1 MKSHLAQCLR
11 AFLICFCAATS
22 AAQQLSAPE
31 PQPGT
36 IVGTVVD
43 GTGGVVPGATVL
55 LQGQRPADERRAVTP
70 DTGFFRL
77 DSVKPATPY
86 HVTVSAAGF
95 AQWTS
100 DNIILK
106 PGQYFILTGIDLHI
120 ASVQTT
126 VNVVPKE
133 EVAAEQLKSEERQ
146 RIVGVIPNFYVA
158 YDQNAA
164 PLTAKMKF
172 HLATKFLTDPVT
184 TAGFT
189 LNAAMYQMGGY
200 PSYQQGA
207 KGFGQR
213 LGASFAG
220 GYTNIMVGDAIL
232 PSLLHQ
238 DPRYFY
244 QGTGSTKSRLLHALS
259 NPFVIRG
266 DDGRREI
273 NFSNIG
279 GDLASGAIANAYY
292 PDKDRGANLVL
303 SSALIGV
310 GGRAA
315 NAVIQEFVLRK
326 FTSRHLKDDHSH
338 LKHDF

>member
-1 MKSHLAQCLR
+1 MKLQLPQCPWALV
-11 AFLICFCAATS
+11 ICFFAVISS
-22 AAQQLSAPE
+22 AAQQISAPE
-31 PQPGT
+31 PQSGT

-43 GTGGVVPGATVL
+43 DTGAVVPGATIL
-55 LQGQRPADERRAVTP
+55 LQGQTPDDERRAVTL
-70 DTGFFRL
+70 DNGFFKM
-77 DSVKPATPY
+77 DGVKPATRY
-86 HVTVSAAGF
+86 HVAVSAAGF

-100 DNIILK
+100 TEIVLT
-106 PGQYFILTGIDLHI
+106 PSQYLILTGINLRV

-126 VNVVPKE
+126 VNVVPTE
-133 EVAAEQLKSEERQ
+133 ELGVQQLKAEEQQ

-158 YDQNAA
+158 YDQDAA

-184 TAGFT
+184 TAGFAF
-189 LNAAMYQMGGY
+189 NAATYQMGGY

-207 KGFGQR
+207 KGYGER
-213 LGASFAG
+213 LGATFAG
-220 GYTNIMVGDAIL
+220 GYTNILVGDALL

-244 QGTGSTKSRLLHALS
+244 QGTGTTKSRLLHALS
-259 NPFVIRG
+259 SPFVIRG

-273 NFSNIG
+273 NLSDIG

-292 PDKDRGANLVL
+292 PEKDRGANLVL
-303 SSALIGV
+303 SSALIGA

-315 NAVIQEFVLRK
+315 NAIFQEFVLHK
-326 FTSRHLKDDHSH
+326 FTSRHSKDSH
-338 LKHDF
+338 